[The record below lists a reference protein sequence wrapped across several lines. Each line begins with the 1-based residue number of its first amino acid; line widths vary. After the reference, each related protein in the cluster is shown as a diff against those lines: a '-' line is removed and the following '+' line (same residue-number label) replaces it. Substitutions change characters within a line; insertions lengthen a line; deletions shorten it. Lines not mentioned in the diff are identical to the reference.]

1 MLFDSLIQESP
12 LIINF
17 DLVVFVIFAFSIIV
31 VLVELKNLV
40 FPFLISFFVE
50 AARVESSYSVSL
62 WLYSIFDILLLVAL
76 SIQLYITKLLTGS
89 VLFLHL
95 IECVLFFLSL

>member
-50 AARVESSYSVSL
+50 DARVESSYSVSL
-62 WLYSIFDILLLVAL
+62 WLY
-76 SIQLYITKLLTGS
+76 Y
-89 VLFLHL
+89 
-95 IECVLFFLSL
+95 